1 MSRLP
6 KLKIKNLSP
15 KYPIIQGGMGA
26 KVSLHKLAA
35 AVANAGGIGVVSA
48 VLLHEKDRSKPM
60 KTTCKGIPVEEVGLK
75 PYHYAHELAEEIRK
89 AKELAPDG
97 IIGVNIM
104 YALTHFYELLMTA
117 IDAGADLII
126 QGAGFGKDVFKI
138 CNTFDMP
145 LIEIV
150 ATPKGAKL
158 SERLGAAAVIVE
170 SGEAGGH
177 LGTMES
183 LWDVLPKIVEAVD
196 IPVIAAGGIF
206 DGKDMARAFEL
217 GAKGV
222 QIATRFIATY
232 ECDAHQNFKDYIIQ
246 AKPEDSI
253 YIKSPVGMPAHA
265 VRNPFTERLEKEGHI
280 PHKCPFNCLK
290 TCSGEDSIYCI
301 AEVLLRAAAGDT
313 ERGLV
318 FSGSNVGKVNRMYSV
333 KELIE
338 ELVRECEEELAR
350 KNLNF
355 GEEQ

>member
-6 KLKIKNLSP
+6 KLKIKNLEP

-26 KVSLHKLAA
+26 KVSLHKLAS
-35 AVANAGGIGVVSA
+35 AVANAGGIGVISA
-48 VLLHEKDRSKPM
+48 VLLHEKDRSKPL
-60 KTTCKGIPVEEVGLK
+60 KTTCKGINVEEVGLK
-75 PYHYAHELAEEIRK
+75 PYHYAEELAWEIKK

-138 CNTFDMP
+138 CNTFDVP
-145 LIEIV
+145 LVEIV

-158 SERLGAAAVIVE
+158 SQKLGAAAVIVE
-170 SGEAGGH
+170 SGDAGGH
-177 LGTMES
+177 LGTMEK
-183 LWDVLPKIVEAVD
+183 LWDVLPDIVGAVD

-206 DGKDMARAFEL
+206 DGKDMARAFEM

-232 ECDAHQNFKDYIIQ
+232 ECDAHQNFKDYIIN

-265 VRNPFTERLEKEGHI
+265 VRNPFTERLEREGKL
-280 PHKCPFNCLK
+280 PHSCPFNCLK
-290 TCSGEDSIYCI
+290 TCSGSDSIYCI
-301 AEVLLRAAAGDT
+301 ADVLLKSVSGNV
-313 ERGLV
+313 EEGLV
-318 FSGSNVGKVNRMYSV
+318 FAGSNVGRVNRMYSV

-338 ELVRECEEELAR
+338 ELVKECEEELEKR
-350 KNLNF
+350 NLNF
-355 GEEQ
+355 GG

>member
-6 KLKIKNLSP
+6 RLRIKNLEP

-26 KVSLHKLAA
+26 KVSLHKLAS
-35 AVANAGGIGVVSA
+35 AVANAGGIGVISA
-48 VLLHEKDRSKPM
+48 VLLHEKDRSKS
-60 KTTCKGIPVEEVGLK
+60 KKRTCKGIDVESVGLK
-75 PYHYAHELAEEIRK
+75 PYHYAWELAEEIRK
-89 AKELAPDG
+89 AKELSPNG

-138 CNTFDMP
+138 CNTFDVP

-158 SERLGAAAVIVE
+158 SERLGASAVIVE

-177 LGTMES
+177 LGTMEN
-183 LWDVLPKIVEAVD
+183 LWDVLPKIVDAVD

-206 DGKDMARAFEL
+206 DGKDMARAFEM

-232 ECDAHQNFKDYIIQ
+232 ECDAASEFKEYIIK

-265 VRNPFTERLEKEGHI
+265 VRNPFTERLEREGKI

-301 AEVLLRAAAGDT
+301 ADVLLKSVSGDV

-318 FSGSNVGKVNRMYSV
+318 FSGSNVGRVNRMYHV

-338 ELVRECEEELAR
+338 ELVRECEEELEMR
-350 KNLNF
+350 NLNF
-355 GEEQ
+355 GEER

>member
-6 KLKIKNLSP
+6 ELKIKNLKP

-35 AVANAGGIGVVSA
+35 AVANAGGIGVISA
-48 VLLHEKDRSKPM
+48 VLLHEKDRKKPL
-60 KTTCKGIPVEEVGLK
+60 KTTCKGIDVESVGLK
-75 PYHYAHELAEEIRK
+75 PYHYAEELAEEIKK
-89 AKELAPDG
+89 AKELAPNG

-183 LWDVLPKIVEAVD
+183 IWDVLPDIVKAVK

-206 DGKDMARAFEL
+206 DGKDMARAFEM

-232 ECDAHQNFKDYIIQ
+232 ECDAHQNFKDYIIN
-246 AKPEDSI
+246 AKAEDSI

-265 VRNPFTERLEKEGHI
+265 VRNPFTERLEKEGKI
-280 PHKCPFNCLK
+280 PHACPFNCLK
-290 TCSGEDSIYCI
+290 TCAGPDSIYCI
-301 AEVLLRAAAGDT
+301 ADVLLKSVEGDV
-313 ERGLV
+313 ENGLV
-318 FSGSNVGKVNRMYSV
+318 FAGSNVGKVNRMYSV

-338 ELVRECEEELAR
+338 ELVKECEEELAR

-355 GEEQ
+355 GGSQ

>member
-6 KLKIKNLSP
+6 KLKIKHLQP

-26 KVSLHKLAA
+26 KVSLHRLAA
-35 AVANAGGIGVVSA
+35 AVANAGGIGVISA

-60 KTTCKGIPVEEVGLK
+60 KTTCKGVELEKIGLK
-75 PYHYAHELAEEIRK
+75 PYHYAHELAREIKK
-89 AKELAPDG
+89 AKELAPNG

-104 YALTHFYELLMTA
+104 YALTHFYELLLTA

-138 CNTFDMP
+138 CNALDVP

-150 ATPKGAKL
+150 STPKGAKL
-158 SERLGAAAVIVE
+158 SQRLGAAAVIVE

-177 LGTMES
+177 LGTLDS
-183 LWDVLPKIVEAVD
+183 LWDILPSIVEAVD

-206 DGKDMARAFEL
+206 DGKDMARAFEM

-222 QIATRFIATY
+222 QIATRFVATY
-232 ECDAHQNFKDYIIQ
+232 ECDAHQNFKDYIIR

-265 VRNPFTERLEKEGHI
+265 VRNPFTERLEREGKI

-290 TCSGEDSIYCI
+290 TCAGEDSIYCI
-301 AEVLLRAAAGDT
+301 ADVLLKSVSGDV
-313 ERGLV
+313 ENGLI
-318 FSGSNVGKVNRMYSV
+318 FSGSNVGRVNRMYSV
-333 KELIE
+333 EELIR
-338 ELVRECEEELAR
+338 ELVEECERELEKR
-350 KNLNF
+350 NLNF
-355 GEEQ
+355 GEES

>member
-6 KLKIKNLSP
+6 QLQIKNLKP

-26 KVSLHKLAA
+26 RVSLHKLAA
-35 AVANAGGIGVVSA
+35 AVANAGGIGVISA

-60 KTTCKGIPVEEVGLK
+60 KTTCKGIEVEKLGLK
-75 PYHYAHELAEEIRK
+75 PYHYAWELAEEIRK
-89 AKELAPDG
+89 AKELAPNG

-117 IDAGADLII
+117 IDAGVDVII

-138 CNTFDMP
+138 CNLFDVP

-150 ATPKGAKL
+150 ATPKGAAL

-170 SGEAGGH
+170 SGDAGGH
-177 LGTMES
+177 LGTMDN
-183 LWDVLPKIVEAVD
+183 LWKVLPDIVKAVKN

-206 DGKDMARAFEL
+206 DGKDMAKAFEM

-222 QIATRFIATY
+222 QLATRFIATY
-232 ECDAHQNFKDYIIQ
+232 ECDAAQEFKDYIIQ

-265 VRNPFTERLEKEGHI
+265 VRNPFTERLEKEGKI
-280 PHKCPFNCLK
+280 PHGCPYKCLK
-290 TCSGEDSIYCI
+290 TCVGPDSIYCI
-301 AEVLLRAAAGDT
+301 AEALLKSAAGDVVD
-313 ERGLV
+313 GLV
-318 FSGSNVGKVNRMYSV
+318 FSGSNVGRVNRMYHV
-333 KELIE
+333 DELIN
-338 ELVRECEEELAR
+338 ELVTECEEELGV
-350 KNLNF
+350 KNLDF
-355 GEEQ
+355 GGK

>member
-6 KLKIKNLSP
+6 KLKIKHLEP
-15 KYPIIQGGMGA
+15 EYPIIQGGMGA
-26 KVSLHKLAA
+26 KVSLHRLAA
-35 AVANAGGIGVVSA
+35 AVANAGGIGVISA
-48 VLLHEKDRSKPM
+48 VLLHEKNRSKPM

-75 PYHYAHELAEEIRK
+75 PYHYAHELAEEIKK
-89 AKELAPDG
+89 AKELAPNG

-117 IDAGADLII
+117 IDAGADLVI

-145 LIEIV
+145 LVEIV

-177 LGTMES
+177 LGTMDS
-183 LWDVLPKIVEAVD
+183 LWDILPGIVEAVD

-206 DGKDMARAFEL
+206 DGKDMARAFEM

-232 ECDAHQNFKDYIIQ
+232 ECDAAPEFKEYIIK
-246 AKPEDSI
+246 AKPEDSV

-265 VRNPFTERLEKEGHI
+265 VKNPFTERLEKEGRI

-301 AEVLLRAAAGDT
+301 ADVLLKSVSGDV

-318 FSGSNVGKVNRMYSV
+318 FAGSNVGRVDRLYRV
-333 KELIE
+333 DELIE
-338 ELVRECEEELAR
+338 ELVRECEEELER

-355 GEEQ
+355 GEEE

>member
-6 KLKIKNLSP
+6 KLKIKHLEP

-26 KVSLHKLAA
+26 KVSLHRLAS
-35 AVANAGGIGVVSA
+35 AVANAGGIGVISA

-60 KTTCKGIPVEEVGLK
+60 KTTCKGIDVESVGLK

-89 AKELAPDG
+89 AKELAPNG

-183 LWDVLPKIVEAVD
+183 LWDVLPSIVEAVD

-206 DGKDMARAFEL
+206 DGKDMARAFEM

-232 ECDAHQNFKDYIIQ
+232 ECDAAQAFKDYIIQ

-265 VRNPFTERLEKEGHI
+265 VRNPFTERLEREGKI

-301 AEVLLRAAAGDT
+301 ADVLLKSVSGDV

-318 FSGSNVGKVNRMYSV
+318 FSGSNVGRVNRMYSV

-338 ELVRECEEELAR
+338 ELVRECEEELER

-355 GEEQ
+355 GEG